1 MLGLTLSGNT
11 ISGTPTTAGA
21 YSFTV
26 QVSDGIGTVTQSL
39 SITIGQPLSIGTTS
53 LPNGYINIVYSQ
65 TLIASG
71 GGGSYTW
78 SIVSGSLP
86 AGLSLSPGGVI
97 SGTPAT
103 RQGVYSFTVQVS
115 DGVSTATQSLSIT
128 ITSAIGIGPIT
139 WV

>member
-1 MLGLTLSGNT
+1 MESALSPRACL
-11 ISGTPTTAGA
+11 SP
-21 YSFTV
+21 S
-26 QVSDGIGTVTQSL
+26 VSHSPSVLLRFPMVILIL
-39 SITIGQPLSIGTTS
+39 S
-53 LPNGYINIVYSQ
+53 YSQ

-103 RQGVYSFTVQVS
+103 AGAYSFTVQVS